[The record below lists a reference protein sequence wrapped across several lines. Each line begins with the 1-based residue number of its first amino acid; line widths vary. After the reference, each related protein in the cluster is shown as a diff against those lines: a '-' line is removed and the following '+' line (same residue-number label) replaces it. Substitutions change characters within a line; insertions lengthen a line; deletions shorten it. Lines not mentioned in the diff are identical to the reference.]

1 MDRSE
6 QLLGSVQHENRRL
19 ADPLKKARE
28 QLQELQRQLGTQEK
42 EKGERIVSEL
52 HVLQLT
58 IILLLRSVVVGEG
71 RAQGGKEGGGR
82 TQVRSGFSH
91 FFFATDDYSKKYI
104 EQVGAGGAAAEARHS
119 CW

>member
-91 FFFATDDYSKKYI
+91 FFFCN
-104 EQVGAGGAAAEARHS
+104 G
-119 CW
+119 